1 MNKKFRDS
9 LINLGETL
17 AMLVLALLVGALMV
31 KISGND
37 PLEAYSAML
46 TGAFGKNPLKSQMKI
61 YELLVKVIPLMMVAF
76 AMSIAFKAQLWNIGA
91 GGQFVMGSIASTA
104 VALYVPVP
112 IPFRIALSLAAAIAA
127 GAFWGWLAGW
137 LKVRFNANEVITTLM
152 LSYIANC
159 ILLWLINGPM
169 QDPYSDLTQSD
180 VIPEAMFLPRL
191 IGNYRLHSGIF
202 ILVFV
207 AVVMC
212 FFWKTPLGYQIELV
226 GQGRKVATY
235 SGANVDR
242 TIQTAMLISG
252 GLAGLAGWIE
262 MFGILHRL
270 FPDIASNYGDISN
283 IIALLGGLN
292 PYGIIASSFFFA
304 VLINGGSSMN
314 RMTNVPYSIVDVI
327 QGLIIIFVIAK
338 VILHRKNSSA
348 AVKKSK

>member
-1 MNKKFRDS
+1 MNKKLRQAF
-9 LINLGETL
+9 INLAETL
-17 AMLVLALLVGALMV
+17 AMLALALLAGAILV

-37 PLEAYSAML
+37 PIEAYKAML
-46 TGAFGKNPLKSQMKI
+46 TGAFGKNPLKNQMKI
-61 YELLVKVIPLMMVAF
+61 YELLVKVIPLMLIAF

-104 VALYVPVP
+104 VALYVPIP
-112 IPFRIALSLAAAIAA
+112 IPARIALSLIVAIAA
-127 GAFWGWLAGW
+127 GAAWGWLAGW
-137 LKVRFNANEVITTLM
+137 MKVRFNANEVITTLM

-180 VIPEAMFLPRL
+180 IIPEAMFLPRL
-191 IGNYRLHSGIF
+191 VGNYRLHSGIF
-202 ILVFV
+202 IMLFV
-207 AVVMC
+207 AVIMC
-212 FFWKTPLGYQIELV
+212 FFWKTPLGYRIDLV
-226 GQGRKVATY
+226 GQGKKVATY
-235 SGANVDR
+235 SGVNVGK
-242 TIQTAMLISG
+242 TIRTAMLISG
-252 GLAGLAGWIE
+252 GIAGLAGWIE

-338 VILHRKNSSA
+338 VILHRKNPSA
-348 AVKKSK
+348 SVRKAK

>member
-1 MNKKFRDS
+1 MNKKLKQG

-17 AMLVLALLVGALMV
+17 AMLVIALLVGALLV
-31 KISGND
+31 IISGND
-37 PLEAYSAML
+37 PLEAYEAML
-46 TGAFGKNPLKSQMKI
+46 TGAFGRNPLKNQMKI
-61 YELLVKVIPLMMVAF
+61 YELLVKVIPLMLIAF

-91 GGQFVMGSIASTA
+91 GGQYVMGAIAAAA
-104 VALYVPVP
+104 VALYIP
-112 IPFRIALSLAAAIAA
+112 IPIPARIILSLVAAITA

-137 LKVRFNANEVITTLM
+137 MKVRFNANEVITTLM

-180 VIPEAMFLPRL
+180 IVPEGMFLPRL
-191 IGNYRLHSGIF
+191 VGNYRLHSGIF
-202 ILVFV
+202 ILLFV
-207 AVVMC
+207 IVIMC
-212 FFWKTPLGYQIELV
+212 FFWKTPLGYRIDLI
-226 GQGRKVATY
+226 GQGKKVATY
-235 SGANVDR
+235 SGVNVDR
-242 TIQTAMLISG
+242 TVQTAMLISG
-252 GLAGLAGWIE
+252 GIAGLAGWIE
-262 MFGILHRL
+262 LFGILHRL
-270 FPDIASNYGDISN
+270 FPDIASNYGDIAN

-338 VILHRKNSSA
+338 VILHRKNPSA
-348 AVKKSK
+348 SGKKVK

>member
-1 MNKKFRDS
+1 MNKNLKKS
-9 LINLGETL
+9 LISLGETL
-17 AMLVLALLVGALMV
+17 GMLVLALLVGALMV
-31 KISGND
+31 RMSGND
-37 PLEAYSAML
+37 PIEAYAAML
-46 TGAFGKNPLKSQMKI
+46 SGAFGKNPLKSQMKI

-91 GGQFVMGSIASTA
+91 GGQFVMGAIASTA

-112 IPFRIALSLAAAIAA
+112 IPLRLFLSMAAAIGA
-127 GAFWGWLAGW
+127 GAAWGWLAGW
-137 LKVRFNANEVITTLM
+137 MKVRFNANEVITTLM
-152 LSYIANC
+152 LGYIANC

-180 VIPEAMFLPRL
+180 IIPEGMFLPRL

-202 ILVFV
+202 ILLFI
-207 AVVMC
+207 AIIMC
-212 FFWKTPLGYQIELV
+212 FFWKTPLGYKIDLV
-226 GQGRKVATY
+226 GQGKKVATY
-235 SGANVDR
+235 SGVNVDK
-242 TIQTAMLISG
+242 TIQIAMLISG

-338 VILHRKNSSA
+338 VILHRKNQSA
-348 AVKKSK
+348 SVKRAK

>member
-1 MNKKFRDS
+1 MNKKVKNG
-9 LINLGETL
+9 LINLAEVL
-17 AMLVLALLVGALMV
+17 AMLILALLVGALLV
-31 KISGND
+31 IISGND
-37 PLEAYSAML
+37 PIEAYEAML
-46 TGAFGKNPLKSQMKI
+46 TGAFGKNPLKNQMKI
-61 YELLVKVIPLMMVAF
+61 YELLVKVIPLMLMAF

-91 GGQFVMGSIASTA
+91 GGQFVMGSIAATA
-104 VALYVPVP
+104 VALYVPLP
-112 IPFRIALSLAAAIAA
+112 IPFRIVLSFIAAIAA
-127 GAFWGWLAGW
+127 GGIWGWLAGW
-137 LKVRFNANEVITTLM
+137 MKVKFNANEVITTLM
-152 LSYIANC
+152 LGYIANC

-180 VIPEAMFLPRL
+180 IVPEGMFLPRL
-191 IGNYRLHSGIF
+191 VGNYRLHSGIY
-202 ILVFV
+202 ILVIV
-207 AVVMC
+207 AVIMC
-212 FFWKTPLGYQIELV
+212 FFWKTSLGYRIDLV

-235 SGANVDR
+235 SGVDVDQ
-242 TIQTAMLISG
+242 TIKTTMLISG

-270 FPDIASNYGDISN
+270 FPDIASNYGDIAN

-338 VILHRKNSSA
+338 VILHRKNPSTVS
-348 AVKKSK
+348 KKK